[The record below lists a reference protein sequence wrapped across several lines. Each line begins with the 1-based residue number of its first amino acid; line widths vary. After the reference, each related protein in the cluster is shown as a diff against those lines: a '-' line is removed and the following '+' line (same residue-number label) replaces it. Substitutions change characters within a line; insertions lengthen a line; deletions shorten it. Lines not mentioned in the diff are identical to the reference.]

1 MLIAE
6 YFCNYAWITMN
17 ATIFSRLLRILFY
30 FFVFLFLSNKNIIYL
45 LVKFG
50 KWME

>member
-6 YFCNYAWITMN
+6 YFCNHEWRTRN
-17 ATIFSRLLRILFY
+17 TTIFSRVYLEFFFIFVLFP
-30 FFVFLFLSNKNIIYL
+30 NKNIVYL